1 MKDSNWELIAKHLA
15 EETNL
20 EEEKLFSNLLAT
32 DLVFKQEYK
41 AANNTWN
48 RMEIPTPDFNKTR
61 IERLRD
67 QKIKA
72 SKQRKILSASLKYAA
87 LFIGF
92 VMGALFIYHDLN
104 STITVVAENGTKM
117 EITLPDGSLVM
128 MKKNAK
134 ITYANSILKSFDRM
148 VTLQG
153 QAYFEIKKAH
163 GKNFVVKT
171 NEYNIEVLG
180 TKFNV
185 NTNLESTSVVL
196 AEGSIALN
204 HFKNPTLENTK
215 IVPGQMALINRKD
228 QNLIINTVNPKIYT
242 SWTTDQLDFDDF
254 SISELGELFRIHYNK
269 TLTVESSLELDQKV
283 GGSAPTDDLKLIIR
297 GLSLVLKREIIERN
311 DTIIIK

>member
-20 EEEKLFSNLLAT
+20 EEEKVFSNLLAT
-32 DLVFKQEYK
+32 NLVFKQEYK
-41 AANNTWN
+41 AAKDTWN
-48 RMEIPTPDFNKTR
+48 RIDMPTQDFNKTR
-61 IERLRD
+61 IEHLRD

-72 SKQRKILSASLKYAA
+72 SGQRKILSASLKYAA
-87 LFIGF
+87 IFIGF

-128 MKKNAK
+128 MKKNAQ
-134 ITYANSILKSFDRM
+134 ITYANSILKSFDRK

-171 NEYNIEVLG
+171 NEYDIEVLG

-185 NTNLESTSVVL
+185 NTNLESTYVVL
-196 AEGSIALN
+196 SEGSIALN
-204 HFKNPTLENTK
+204 HFNNPAFENTK

-228 QNLIINTVNPKIYT
+228 QNLIINKVNPRIYT

-269 TLTVESSLELDQKV
+269 TLTVESSLELDKKV